1 MTAIPADPIPLSEAA
16 RLLGV
21 GTSTAYRW
29 GEQGRF
35 LCWRLGGKK
44 WVASR
49 ASVLAMWQPVLAK
62 KLDLHSCTSSPAVPA
77 GAQERLKGLGYPESA
92 EARSL
97 AP

>member
-1 MTAIPADPIPLSEAA
+1 MTAIPTDPISLSEAA

-49 ASVLAMWQPVLAK
+49 ASVLAMWQLVEPKRAPGEAPV
-62 KLDLHSCTSSPAVPA
+62 VPA